1 LDKQAESYAL
11 QENGEERIIFVTPE
25 WISKP
30 CNKSKLQDLASKN
43 QLSLI
48 AIDEAHLVHQWQ
60 EFRPA
65 YKELKALKNEFLQ
78 IPIML
83 LTATAP
89 PEVQSELISIV
100 RNPYIS
106 KGNIDRQ
113 NIYFQCEEVES
124 GDKDFSD
131 FATRVSQLIGN
142 ECAII
147 YTDFIRHVGPIM
159 SKLEEHGID
168 SVAYYGEM
176 DPKSRTESYMR
187 WKSGDVNVMVATTA
201 FGMGINKPNI
211 RHIVRY
217 GVPKSLCSWSQEFGH
232 GGRDS
237 AGATAIILYSMANTD
252 HAMACMDS
260 GTCKDKSDTLQTSTQ

>member
-1 LDKQAESYAL
+1 
-11 QENGEERIIFVTPE
+11 
-25 WISKP
+25 
-30 CNKSKLQDLASKN
+30 
-43 QLSLI
+43 
-48 AIDEAHLVHQWQ
+48 
-60 EFRPA
+60 
-65 YKELKALKNEFLQ
+65 
-78 IPIML
+78 ML

-89 PEVQSELISIV
+89 PEVQSQLQSTV
-100 RNPYIS
+100 RNAYIS

-124 GDKDFSD
+124 GDSKDFAD

-201 FGMGINKPNI
+201 FGMGINKPI
-211 RHIVRY
+211 IYVTLSDMEYPRVSAVGLR
-217 GVPKSLCSWSQEFGH
+217 SLDVEVGMVLVQQQQYCTQWPTLTMQWLGFG
-232 GGRDS
+232 
-237 AGATAIILYSMANTD
+237 NT
-252 HAMACMDS
+252 
-260 GTCKDKSDTLQTSTQ
+260 

>member
-1 LDKQAESYAL
+1 MSSHATTLEGHDSLVLQPTGSGKSLCFQFPPIYENKKAIVISPTISLMQDQVTNLREKGIPAIFLGSAQLDKQAESYAL

-30 CNKSKLQDLASKN
+30 CNKLKLQDLARKN

-65 YKELKALKNEFLQ
+65 YKELKMLKNEFLQ

-106 KGNIDRQ
+106 KGKIDRQ

-159 SKLEEHGID
+159 SKLE
-168 SVAYYGEM
+168 
-176 DPKSRTESYMR
+176 
-187 WKSGDVNVMVATTA
+187 WN
-201 FGMGINKPNI
+201 
-211 RHIVRY
+211 
-217 GVPKSLCSWSQEFGH
+217 
-232 GGRDS
+232 
-237 AGATAIILYSMANTD
+237 
-252 HAMACMDS
+252 
-260 GTCKDKSDTLQTSTQ
+260 

>member
-1 LDKQAESYAL
+1 
-11 QENGEERIIFVTPE
+11 
-25 WISKP
+25 
-30 CNKSKLQDLASKN
+30 
-43 QLSLI
+43 
-48 AIDEAHLVHQWQ
+48 
-60 EFRPA
+60 
-65 YKELKALKNEFLQ
+65 
-78 IPIML
+78 ML
-83 LTATAP
+83 LTAFAP

-131 FATRVSQLIGN
+131 FATRVSELIGN

-159 SKLEEHGID
+159 SKSEEHGID

-176 DPKSRTESYMR
+176 DPKSRTESDMR

-201 FGMGINKPNI
+201 LGMCINKPNTSHCQI
-211 RHIVRY
+211 WSTRE
-217 GVPKSLCSWSQEFGH
+217 SL
-232 GGRDS
+232 
-237 AGATAIILYSMANTD
+237 
-252 HAMACMDS
+252 
-260 GTCKDKSDTLQTSTQ
+260 